1 MPIVINNLSKSY
13 GNNKVFD
20 KYNLQFEN
28 NTITCIMGPSG
39 SGKTTLLRILMGLEN
54 PDRGQ
59 IDGLEELR
67 KSAVFQEDRLCE
79 NLSASSNIRLVC
91 GGYESAEKIQGALHE
106 VGLSSENARQ
116 TVREMSGG
124 QRRRIALL
132 RALFAEYDIL
142 FLDEPFKGLDED
154 TKVKTIDYVK
164 KETNGKTVIMV
175 THDLTECN
183 RFGGN
188 IISL

>member
-1 MPIVINNLSKSY
+1 
-13 GNNKVFD
+13 
-20 KYNLQFEN
+20 
-28 NTITCIMGPSG
+28 MGPSG

-79 NLSASSNIRLVC
+79 NLSAASNIRLVC

-142 FLDEPFKGLDED
+142 FLDEPFKGLDEE